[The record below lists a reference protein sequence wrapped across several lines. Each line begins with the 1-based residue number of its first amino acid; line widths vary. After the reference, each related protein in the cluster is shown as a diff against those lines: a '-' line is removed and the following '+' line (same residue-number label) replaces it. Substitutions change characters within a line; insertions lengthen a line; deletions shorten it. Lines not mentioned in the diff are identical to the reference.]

1 MHETTDRDTGSVVS
15 RRALLRSIG
24 AVTAG
29 ALVAGAGTDGLAS
42 YNAVDSARLRAR
54 ATNSGDPA
62 STRVFWHGRM
72 DERLMA
78 LTFDDGPSATYTPA
92 LLEVL
97 ADEQVPATFCV
108 IGRNLQADRAIAR
121 QQVAAGHE
129 LVNHTWSHADL
140 SMSSRSRVLAE
151 LRRTE
156 DLIASVT
163 GARPTLL
170 RPPFGRLSGT
180 VLSVA
185 AELEYDVLLWDEQV
199 IERRTTVAAN
209 VQHVVRGFRPGM
221 VLLAH
226 DAGPARRRIGMAS
239 VRPIVQAAKAQGY
252 RFVTAT
258 ELLTGSLT

>member
-1 MHETTDRDTGSVVS
+1 MDETTDVGAGSPVS

-29 ALVAGAGTDGLAS
+29 AIVAGAGTDGLAS
-42 YNAVDSARLRAR
+42 YNATDSARLRAR

-62 STRVFWHGRM
+62 STRVFWHGRG
-72 DERLMA
+72 DAKTIA
-78 LTFDDGPSATYTPA
+78 LTFDDGPSSAYTPA
-92 LLEVL
+92 LLDVL
-97 ADEQVPATFCV
+97 AEEGIPATFCV
-108 IGRNLQADRAIAR
+108 VGRNLQAARWIAR

-129 LVNHTWSHADL
+129 LVNHTWSHPDL
-140 SMSSRSRVLAE
+140 SMLSRPRVLAE
-151 LRRTE
+151 LQRTE
-156 DLIASVT
+156 DLIASLA

-170 RPPFGRLSGT
+170 RPPYGRLSGT
-180 VLSVA
+180 VLAVA

-199 IERRTTVAAN
+199 IERRTTVTGN